1 MKKDQFVVKFK
12 KPYQFEGQEYKEID
26 LSGLQK
32 LTAQDLVAAETQYAA
47 TGQASALTEMS
58 IGYTCIVAA
67 TATKKPVEFFNGL
80 PAPEII
86 KIKNIVT
93 SFFYNWG

>member
-1 MKKDQFVVKFK
+1 MNKNEFIVKLK

-32 LTAQDLVAAETQYAA
+32 LTAQDLIAAEKQYAA
-47 TGQASALTEMS
+47 TGQASAVTEMS
-58 IGYTCIVAA
+58 IGYACIVAA

-80 PAPEII
+80 PAPETI
-86 KIKNIVT
+86 KIKNVVT
-93 SFFYNWG
+93 TFFYN